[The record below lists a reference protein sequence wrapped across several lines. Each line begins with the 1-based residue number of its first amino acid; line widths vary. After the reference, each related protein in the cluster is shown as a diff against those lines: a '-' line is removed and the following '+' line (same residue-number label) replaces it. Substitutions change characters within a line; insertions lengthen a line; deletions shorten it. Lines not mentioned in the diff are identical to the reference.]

1 MNAWYGKQRGGG
13 GSNDVTGKRS
23 KNEHNWIR
31 CFANVG
37 REKAVVIIKS
47 VNKGGYQVS
56 YAESNRIFRATEEIP
71 YSIGR
76 AKYSRSCVRAWEI
89 KLTRWE
95 REKGETKEGVEI
107 GNFRINILLVV
118 LGEETRRM
126 TKGSG
131 RKSELYGEKEKGTT
145 KVWKTGGRL
154 GQNSHQR
161 RVLRGVSNLIPS
173 PREITKYT
181 VFSLQTVTITL
192 MNLANEKR

>member
-23 KNEHNWIR
+23 KNKHNWIR
-31 CFANVG
+31 CFANVD

-76 AKYSRSCVRAWEI
+76 AKYSRVCVRAWEI

-126 TKGSG
+126 TKVSG
-131 RKSELYGEKEKGTT
+131 RKSASYTARKK
-145 KVWKTGGRL
+145 KVRQKFGKLEGG
-154 GQNSHQR
+154 
-161 RVLRGVSNLIPS
+161 
-173 PREITKYT
+173 
-181 VFSLQTVTITL
+181 
-192 MNLANEKR
+192 